1 MPSDC
6 QCSTYTEI
14 VYRDKIINNKE
25 GTKKLRA
32 LQEEVEELRKQNA
45 LLYSE
50 LKRYRTNKDKL
61 KQQLKAKLDKL

>member
-1 MPSDC
+1 
-6 QCSTYTEI
+6 